1 MNIITI
7 NTTPWAED
15 DFTVVT
21 DMPIELLNER
31 VSKFVSICKISGI
44 KRWNKEDIIEFL
56 KDSFFANQYFLQ
68 CVEND
73 AQYIS
78 V

>member
-7 NTTPWAED
+7 NTTQWAED

-31 VSKFVSICKISGI
+31 ISKCVSIY
-44 KRWNKEDIIEFL
+44 KEAGLKWDRHEIIQFV

>member
-7 NTTPWAED
+7 NTTQWAED

-21 DMPIELLNER
+21 DMPIELLHER
-31 VSKFVSICKISGI
+31 VSKYVSICKEAGLN
-44 KRWNKEDIIEFL
+44 WNKEDIIEFV

-78 V
+78 I